1 MQSMKLMYVFFFSA
15 ALFDWTYKKK
25 AKYAPSVGSSTGFY
39 SVPPSI
45 MKDHMSIAPSGHYV
59 TTYANND
66 DFKVSLTTKENV
78 FVIIFYPSFLSS

>member
-1 MQSMKLMYVFFFSA
+1 MNAIVDTHVCNLFFFTA

-25 AKYAPSVGSSTGFY
+25 AKYASSVGSSTGFY

-66 DFKVSLTTKENV
+66 DFKVSLTTN
-78 FVIIFYPSFLSS
+78 